1 MTYLVD
7 TDYVADYLG
16 GMSWARALLQAHDA
30 EGLSISLM
38 TLGEIYE
45 GIEYGRD
52 PQRAEQVFQTFLTG
66 VTVLP
71 FNRVIMRRFAH
82 IRGELRRQGQLI
94 GDPDILIAATAL
106 HHDLILL
113 TRNRRHFD
121 RIPGL
126 RLLPAQEE
134 GGTG

>member
-16 GMSWARALLQAHDA
+16 GMSWAQELLQVHAA

-52 PQRAEQVFQTFLTG
+52 PQAADRVFRTFLSG
-66 VTVLP
+66 VTVLS

-82 IRGELRRQGQLI
+82 IRGALRRQGQLI

-113 TRNRRHFD
+113 TRNRRHFE
-121 RIPGL
+121 RIPDL
-126 RLLPAQEE
+126 RLMPAPQE
-134 GGTG
+134 GRSG